1 MTWTGRKSVFR
12 DQVFVILYGQEDTD
26 GSTRPTYTGLLWG
39 LEHLKI
45 ETRLINEGFVSVV

>member
-1 MTWTGRKSVFR
+1 VTWTGRKSVFR